1 MNTQGTSVEL
11 VTYYARMGY
20 IYPSIHPKEFGLA
33 LINSGAW
40 TQNKRRRKMR
50 HYNNH

>member
-1 MNTQGTSVEL
+1 MNTRGISVEL
-11 VTYYARMGY
+11 VTLYSGMGV
-20 IYPSIHPKEFGLA
+20 IYPSVPPKEFGLA